1 MKMDRDH
8 ERQELQD
15 KVAKCY
21 RLAREFPDGITNKN
35 LRDLAAE
42 LEHQIR
48 DLDRQTSL
56 TPLRKTLN
64 RRRGCPFLRASFGY
78 AAFLIGLIGAQ
89 AV

>member
-42 LEHQIR
+42 LESQIR
-48 DLDRQTSL
+48 DLDSRNAVM
-56 TPLRKTLN
+56 PLRKN
-64 RRRGCPFLRASFGY
+64 S
-78 AAFLIGLIGAQ
+78 
-89 AV
+89 

>member
-1 MKMDRDH
+1 MNVRNFK
-8 ERQELQD
+8 D

-48 DLDRQTSL
+48 DLDRQTQRQAL
-56 TPLRKTLN
+56 KTLH
-64 RRRGCPFLRASFGY
+64 RRRGCPLLRASFGY
-78 AAFLIGLIGAQ
+78 AAFLVEPDDVADFSSDT
-89 AV
+89 

>member
-42 LEHQIR
+42 LDTKSGTLIVIA
-48 DLDRQTSL
+48 
-56 TPLRKTLN
+56 TPFRKTLN
-64 RRRGCPFLRASFGY
+64 RRRGCPTRASFGY

>member
-21 RLAREFPDGITNKN
+21 RLARDFPDGVTNKN

-48 DLDRQTSL
+48 DLDRQ
-56 TPLRKTLN
+56 N
-64 RRRGCPFLRASFGY
+64 HRR
-78 AAFLIGLIGAQ
+78 AFQ
-89 AV
+89 KDHR